1 MQKYCFLTGTFCLGG
16 VMPIEFQNGDEKSVN
31 LPSQRGEKRINRVTL
46 STLRGLCANLFHDL
60 LWKRLPQKQL
70 KTPYFG
76 VKWYK

>member
-1 MQKYCFLTGTFCLGG
+1 MLLLLEMERKIIYQNPEKFSYLELL
-16 VMPIEFQNGDEKSVN
+16 PEIE
-31 LPSQRGEKRINRVTL
+31 RVTL